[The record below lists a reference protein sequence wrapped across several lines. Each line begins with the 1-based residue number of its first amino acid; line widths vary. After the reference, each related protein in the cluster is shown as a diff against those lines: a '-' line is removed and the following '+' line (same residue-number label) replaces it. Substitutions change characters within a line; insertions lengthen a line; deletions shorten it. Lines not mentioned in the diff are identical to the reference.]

1 MRRNGERLSVKG
13 IVSQPMPLS
22 QCCTRYGRKPS
33 SARVTKQEQLAML
46 DAWRKENDHPLSA
59 AVVEAAKALI
69 MGCDLSVARVLDLMS
84 KVQNHLNQYQALNI
98 VYFACDDVDGRADAK
113 YEEIVSG
120 WKDASA
126 ERKGK
131 TRDKSNRAGQPPG

>member
-1 MRRNGERLSVKG
+1 
-13 IVSQPMPLS
+13 
-22 QCCTRYGRKPS
+22 
-33 SARVTKQEQLAML
+33 ML

-131 TRDKSNRAGQPPG
+131 TGDKSNRAGQPPG